1 MNFKKG
7 KNKKDKLS
15 VFISLVLRHK
25 PEAAGV
31 TLTKDGY
38 ANVEDLIKGTIASGR
53 EIDLNTLKEIVAED
67 KKGRYSFKNGFKLIR
82 ANQGHSLDYVEI
94 DMEEKEPPM
103 YLYHGTAYKSLE
115 SIFAEGLVRR
125 SRMYVHLSDS
135 LETARQVGSRHGEPV
150 ILQVSAQAMYND
162 GHKFLISENGVWQV
176 ESVPTKYLEVLK

>member
-1 MNFKKG
+1 MSKS
-7 KNKKDKLS
+7 KKDKLS

-53 EIDLNTLKEIVAED
+53 EIDLNILKEIVAKD
-67 KKGRYSFKNGFKLIR
+67 KKGRYSFKNGFELIR

-103 YLYHGTAYKSLE
+103 YLYHGTAEKSLNN
-115 SIFAEGLVRR
+115 ILKVGLVKMKRKK
-125 SRMYVHLSDS
+125 VHLSED
-135 LETARQVGSRHGEPV
+135 LDTARQVGSRHGEPV
-150 ILQVSAQAMYND
+150 ILQVSAQAMYNN

-176 ESVPTKYLEVLK
+176 NSVPTKYLKVLK